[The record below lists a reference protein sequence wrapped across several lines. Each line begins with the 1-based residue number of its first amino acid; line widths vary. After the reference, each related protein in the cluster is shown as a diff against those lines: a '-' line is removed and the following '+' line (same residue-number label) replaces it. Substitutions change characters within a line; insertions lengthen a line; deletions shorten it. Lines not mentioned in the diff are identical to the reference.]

1 MKILRSI
8 RDMFSNAN
16 VRKPIP
22 PAGTPAL
29 KPLDKPAP
37 VSNVKK
43 TAKPLPVPPIGKEKP
58 AIVDTLP
65 AGIKAANEAI
75 NALPS
80 EPPLPPVTHRRTSKA
95 GINLMH
101 QFEGCA
107 RLRPDGRFSAYLC
120 PANVW
125 TIGWGSTGKDP
136 FNGGVIGPGTI
147 WTQEQCDQ
155 RFASHLATFEEGV
168 RDGIGKAPTTQAQFD
183 AMVCLAYNIGVNAFQ
198 RSTVLRRHN
207 AGDYAGAAAAFA
219 MWNKGGGRV
228 LKGLVRRRAAE
239 AALYRSD
246 SK

>member
-1 MKILRSI
+1 MTFLSRI

-29 KPLDKPAP
+29 KPKPVAP
-37 VSNVKK
+37 
-43 TAKPLPVPPIGKEKP
+43 PLPP
-58 AIVDTLP
+58 T
-65 AGIKAANEAI
+65 IKAANEAI
-75 NALPS
+75 NALPP

-95 GINLMH
+95 GIDLMH
-101 QFEGCA
+101 QFEGCE
-107 RLRPDGRFSAYLC
+107 RKRPDGRFEAYLC
-120 PANVW
+120 PAKVW

-136 FNGGVIGPGTI
+136 FNGGMIRQGTV
-147 WTQEQCDQ
+147 WTREQCDR
-155 RFASHLATFEEGV
+155 RFEMHLAQFEEGV

-207 AGDYAGAAAAFA
+207 AGDYAGAAAAFS
-219 MWNKGGGRV
+219 MWNKGGGKV

-246 SK
+246 NK